1 MPTANTIPVSSL
13 LSENSEMEETLGGT
27 NQPYYLTVRKV
38 RLNENKWLAQG
49 QKEAELEPRWLDSKS
64 RALFPLQ
71 HSMCCLG

>member
-38 RLNENKWLAQG
+38 RLNENK
-49 QKEAELEPRWLDSKS
+49 
-64 RALFPLQ
+64 
-71 HSMCCLG
+71 

>member
-1 MPTANTIPVSSL
+1 MPTVNTIPVSSL
-13 LSENSEMEETLGGT
+13 LSENSEMEETLEGT
-27 NQPYYLTVRKV
+27 NQPYYLTERKV

-49 QKEAELEPRWLDSKS
+49 QKEAELEPRWLDSKC

>member
-49 QKEAELEPRWLDSKS
+49 QKEAELEPRRLDSKS